1 MKLSVKQRINL
12 ESILSSFIEG
22 KYEQLKAKKSILEKI
37 VFSTEE
43 LQEIEF
49 KTDSTEEGKIFYKW
63 NAEKEVLKEVEFIE
77 LETTLIKEILVKIET
92 EGKLNEQL
100 FDIYEMF
107 VV

>member
-1 MKLSVKQRINL
+1 MELSVKQRINL
-12 ESILSSFIEG
+12 ESILSSFTEG
-22 KYEQLKAKKSILEKI
+22 KYEQLKAKKSILEKTS
-37 VFSTEE
+37 FTTEE

-49 KTDSTEEGKIFYKW
+49 RTEPQGNNLVYKW
-63 NAEKEVLKEVEFIE
+63 NSEKETIKEVEFLE

-100 FDIYEMF
+100 FDIYELF